1 MTSVEQAVALGGFA
15 RRQPPERGAGIRG
28 AVVAAVL
35 AFGVPGSW
43 DGLAFADES
52 GVPRFIVNPYWP
64 KPLPHRWVTGS
75 VGGVCVDKEDHVF
88 GINRSDLTAM
98 EKNVGK
104 NPAPP
109 VIEYDSD
116 GNIVNAWG
124 DPQLLPKSLH
134 GCFVDGDDNIW
145 IGGNADGV
153 VQKWSHDGKNLLLQ
167 IGRKG
172 VCDNTD
178 DKCGE
183 PGGNK
188 SPLLLNEPADIA
200 VDSENGDVYVADGY
214 GNHRVVV
221 FDATG
226 RFLRQWGDAGTDR
239 SLFAVI
245 GGGHP
250 HCAVFDRDGLLYVC
264 DRGNDRIEVFDKNG
278 QLKRVVEVKP
288 GTGYSSASDGA
299 QGRKAIGSAL
309 DVAFSADPDQ
319 KYMYVVDAGNEVL
332 WILDH
337 KTGDILGGF
346 GSAGHNAG
354 EFTLLHMIAVDS
366 KGNLYTS
373 ETVDGRR
380 LQKFTLDGFAPQRRL
395 DIYTNS
401 PHYEALPD

>member
-1 MTSVEQAVALGGFA
+1 MTSLGQAVTPGGFA
-15 RRQPPERGAGIRG
+15 RRQPLGRSVR
-28 AVVAAVL
+28 VRAAVLTALL
-35 AFGVPGSW
+35 AFGVAASW
-43 DGLAFADES
+43 GGLAFAGES
-52 GVPRFIVNPYWP
+52 GVPRFIVDPYWP
-64 KPLPHRWVTGS
+64 KPLPNRWVTGS
-75 VGGVCVDKEDHVF
+75 VGGVCVDKEDRVF

-124 DPQLLPKSLH
+124 DPQLMPKSLH
-134 GCFVDGDDNIW
+134 GCFVDRDDNIW

-200 VDSENGDVYVADGY
+200 VDPENGDVYVADGY

-226 RFLRQWGDAGTDR
+226 KFLRQWGDAGTDR
-239 SLFAVI
+239 GLFAVI

-250 HCAVFDRDGLLYVC
+250 HCVVFDRDGLLYVC

-278 QLKRVVEVKP
+278 QLKRVIEVKP
-288 GTGYSSASDGA
+288 GTGYSSAPDGA
-299 QGRKAIGSAL
+299 PGRKAIGSAL

-319 KYMYVVDAGNEVL
+319 KYMYVVDAGNEAL

-366 KGNLYTS
+366 KGNLYTT

-380 LQKFTLDGFAPQRRL
+380 LQKFVLDGFAPQRRL